1 MVYYWKVGSNCMC
14 CLSGVSGK
22 MSTESAGDDDN
33 FGTDS
38 QQGVSS
44 SFILIKYLCYFLFYY
59 VNFRND

>member
-1 MVYYWKVGSNCMC
+1 MC

-44 SFILIKYLCYFLFYY
+44 SFILIKYFCYFLCYY